1 LPDAKVAR
9 SRASVSGIFVVMVAS
24 RRSPSPLDLQRYHRP
39 GWLGAVHQPQN
50 AGSRAA
56 GIGMTVTVRKV
67 YEGKVLR
74 LNIERVTLPN
84 GAVAELEIAHHP
96 GGACIVAL
104 DRDGCVCLLRQ
115 FRHAAGGWITE
126 LPAGKLDEREPPLDC
141 ARRELAEETGMTAGQ
156 WDDLGHFF
164 SSPGVFTEVIHV
176 FLARGLTPCESAPE
190 QHEVFE
196 AHWLPLEQALA
207 QASDGRLQDAKTI
220 TGLLWAATRL
230 RQERPDGRPQGP
242 GM

>member
-1 LPDAKVAR
+1 M
-9 SRASVSGIFVVMVAS
+9 FAS
-24 RRSPSPLDLQRYHRP
+24 RRSPPLLDLQRYHRP
-39 GWLGAVHQPQN
+39 DWHGAVHQPQN
-50 AGSRAA
+50 AGPRTA
-56 GIGMTVTVRKV
+56 GTGMTVTVRNV
-67 YEGKVLR
+67 YSGRVLR

-104 DRDGCVCLLRQ
+104 DQDGCVCLLRQ

-126 LPAGKLDEREPPLDC
+126 LPAGKLDGREPPLVC

-176 FLARGLTPCESAPE
+176 FLARGLVPCAAAPE
-190 QHEVFE
+190 QHEVLE
-196 AHWLPLEQALA
+196 VHWLPLEQALA
-207 QASDGRLQDAKTI
+207 QASDGSLRDAKTI
-220 TGLLWAATRL
+220 TGLLWAATRI
-230 RQERPDGRPQGP
+230 RQEQQHGRPQGR
-242 GM
+242 GL